1 MYLISF
7 SNNFILYVHFNI
19 YYEQK
24 YLILEQESRPLGAVM
39 VSGCSIIQ
47 GCEEEDEQ
55 TGVAKEYAFR
65 LKLNSSLNQSG
76 IVSSSSNVEN
86 VVEPEEES
94 RNSRY
99 LCLAT
104 DTEGSMNKWI
114 NTIAISSK
122 TPDTVI
128 YLRRNVIIHDLI
140 KCRFNDYNIR
150 NI

>member
-1 MYLISF
+1 
-7 SNNFILYVHFNI
+7 
-19 YYEQK
+19 
-24 YLILEQESRPLGAVM
+24 M
-39 VSGCSIIQ
+39 VSGCSMIQ

-65 LKLNSSLNQSG
+65 LKLNSNSTHNKSG
-76 IVSSSSNVEN
+76 IVSSSSSMEN
-86 VVEPEEES
+86 FVEPEEES

-122 TPDTVI
+122 TPDTVTYFKRHYIMYYNI
-128 YLRRNVIIHDLI
+128 YKHLI
-140 KCRFNDYNIR
+140 ECHFNDNYI
-150 NI
+150 

>member
-7 SNNFILYVHFNI
+7 SNFYIIDINIHLNFSC
-19 YYEQK
+19 EQK
-24 YLILEQESRPLGAVM
+24 YFILEQESRPLGAVM

-65 LKLNSSLNQSG
+65 LKLNSTLNK
-76 IVSSSSNVEN
+76 SSSSLEN

-122 TPDTVI
+122 TPDTVT
-128 YLRRNVIIHDLI
+128 YLKRNYIIHD
-140 KCRFNDYNIR
+140 
-150 NI
+150 

>member
-1 MYLISF
+1 
-7 SNNFILYVHFNI
+7 
-19 YYEQK
+19 
-24 YLILEQESRPLGAVM
+24 M

-65 LKLNSSLNQSG
+65 LKLNSTLNKSG
-76 IVSSSSNVEN
+76 IVSSTSSVEN

-104 DTEGSMNKWI
+104 DN
-114 NTIAISSK
+114 SK
-122 TPDTVI
+122 LT
-128 YLRRNVIIHDLI
+128 
-140 KCRFNDYNIR
+140 KSRFLNLLNQNHKELDIGLQF
-150 NI
+150 

>member
-1 MYLISF
+1 
-7 SNNFILYVHFNI
+7 
-19 YYEQK
+19 
-24 YLILEQESRPLGAVM
+24 M

-65 LKLNSSLNQSG
+65 LKLNSALNK
-76 IVSSSSNVEN
+76 SSSSVEN
-86 VVEPEEES
+86 IVEHEEES

-122 TPDTVI
+122 TPDTVTYFKRHYI
-128 YLRRNVIIHDLI
+128 MY
-140 KCRFNDYNIR
+140 YNI
-150 NI
+150 

>member
-1 MYLISF
+1 
-7 SNNFILYVHFNI
+7 
-19 YYEQK
+19 
-24 YLILEQESRPLGAVM
+24 M

-47 GCEEEDEQ
+47 GCEEDDEQ

-65 LKLNSSLNQSG
+65 LKLNPALNKSG

-86 VVEPEEES
+86 VEEPEEEF

-104 DTEGSMNKWI
+104 DAEGSMNKWI

-122 TPDTVI
+122 TPDTVT
-128 YLRRNVIIHDLI
+128 YLKRNDIMHD
-140 KCRFNDYNIR
+140 
-150 NI
+150 

>member
-1 MYLISF
+1 
-7 SNNFILYVHFNI
+7 
-19 YYEQK
+19 
-24 YLILEQESRPLGAVM
+24 M
-39 VSGCSIIQ
+39 VSGCSIIK

-65 LKLNSSLNQSG
+65 LKLNSNSTHNKSG
-76 IVSSSSNVEN
+76 IVSSSSSMEN

-122 TPDTVI
+122 TPDTVT
-128 YLRRNVIIHDLI
+128 YLKINYIMYD
-140 KCRFNDYNIR
+140 
-150 NI
+150 

>member
-1 MYLISF
+1 M
-7 SNNFILYVHFNI
+7 
-19 YYEQK
+19 
-24 YLILEQESRPLGAVM
+24 LEQESRPLGAVM
-39 VSGCSIIQ
+39 VSGCSMIQ

-65 LKLNSSLNQSG
+65 LRLNSTLNKSG
-76 IVSSSSNVEN
+76 IVSLTSSVEN

-104 DTEGSMNKWI
+104 DTDGSMNKWI

-122 TPDTVI
+122 TPDTVT
-128 YLRRNVIIHDLI
+128 YLKRTYTMHD
-140 KCRFNDYNIR
+140 
-150 NI
+150 

>member
-1 MYLISF
+1 MYLILF
-7 SNNFILYVHFNI
+7 SNGYVLKGYTHFNLPD
-19 YYEQK
+19 EQK
-24 YLILEQESRPLGAVM
+24 YFILEQESRPLGAVM
-39 VSGCSIIQ
+39 VSGCSMIQ

-65 LKLNSSLNQSG
+65 LKLNSTPNKSG
-76 IVSSSSNVEN
+76 TVSSSSSVEN

-114 NTIAISSK
+114 NTIAMSSK
-122 TPDTVI
+122 TPDTVT
-128 YLRRNVIIHDLI
+128 YLKRNHIM
-140 KCRFNDYNIR
+140 YY
-150 NI
+150 

>member
-1 MYLISF
+1 
-7 SNNFILYVHFNI
+7 
-19 YYEQK
+19 
-24 YLILEQESRPLGAVM
+24 M

-65 LKLNSSLNQSG
+65 LKLNSALNK
-76 IVSSSSNVEN
+76 SSSSVEN

-122 TPDTVI
+122 TPDTVTYFKRHYI
-128 YLRRNVIIHDLI
+128 MY
-140 KCRFNDYNIR
+140 YNIL

>member
-1 MYLISF
+1 MYLVSF
-7 SNNFILYVHFNI
+7 SNGYYFQFNFSC
-19 YYEQK
+19 EQK
-24 YLILEQESRPLGAVM
+24 CFILEQESRPLGAVM
-39 VSGCSIIQ
+39 VSGCSMIQ

-65 LKLNSSLNQSG
+65 LKLNSALNKSG
-76 IVSSSSNVEN
+76 IVSSSSSMEN

-122 TPDTVI
+122 TPDTVT
-128 YLRRNVIIHDLI
+128 YLKRNYIM
-140 KCRFNDYNIR
+140 YY
-150 NI
+150 